1 MINRAGMAARFPD
14 FFLPTFPAG
23 QQYETVFFMAP
34 SLLLKEI
41 WQFHP
46 LSSPIFSENTL
57 DRSSFSLLKCT
68 NLMHAFSNKPEEK

>member
-1 MINRAGMAARFPD
+1 MAARLPD

-23 QQYETVFFMAP
+23 QQYETVFFIMAP
-34 SLLLKEI
+34 SLLLREI
-41 WQFHP
+41 WQFQP

-68 NLMHAFSNKPEEK
+68 NLMHAFSNRPEGK